1 MMTVMALLLLSVQT
15 GDAIGAAL
23 PSHDIPRRDLMRH
36 AGTRLS
42 AACKGP
48 DCGTEPTRSPFR
60 LDDDDALDPDAKARA
75 IGDDGS
81 RCSVVGAR
89 VCTRKPRT
97 LLRAELTN

>member
-1 MMTVMALLLLSVQT
+1 MMTVMTLLLLGAQT
-15 GDAIGAAL
+15 GVTVGATL
-23 PSHDIPRRDLMRH
+23 PPQDLPRRDLMRH
-36 AGTRLS
+36 AGSRLS
-42 AACKGP
+42 AACKGA
-48 DCGTEPTRSPFR
+48 DCRTEPTRSPFR

-75 IGDDGS
+75 LGDDGS